1 MKKWMRIILLL
12 CLGFVS
18 GLVQAHP
25 IELGAQ
31 IHSLS
36 LTGHLW
42 ASPAQAPDMGPQEA
56 LALYQ
61 EGGFQK
67 LPGNLGRG
75 YQRNEV
81 WLAFD
86 LQTSPD
92 APPIWIAQVAPG
104 YLDHVIAYQVNGA
117 GQITPLGHA
126 GDQVPF
132 RQLSLPA
139 LNPSFAL
146 QLPPNAS
153 TTVLLQIQTTSTQA
167 AMVTLYRGAQYPAV
181 QLAEGLLL
189 GFIFT
194 ISLVLLMLS
203 LGLFVL
209 HRDLV
214 YLFWMLLILLTA
226 WHWFTLD
233 GLAYRYVDWAD
244 QNHINTLT
252 KVVGVAI
259 MGFHAFFISIFFKF
273 ERLHRGF
280 YRVLMVWAVGS
291 ALGGTLGVLLDYP
304 MLLTFIWMASFPLAG
319 SGFIAIV
326 LQMLR
331 RQPESLWHGPMMLL
345 FSITSIMNLAAVLG
359 LISFTVFTFYS
370 WQLMG
375 FLNLLSLQ
383 VAMFMR
389 TRQSYRSHAQ
399 ERIRLMDQLTRHN
412 QQLEEQVSTRTQSL
426 SAALR
431 DVQQAEAGQRQLLS
445 MASHEFRTP
454 AAMIKASLDSLA
466 FLKDHIAPE
475 VATRLTNM
483 RLASARLLELTNN
496 LINQD
501 RLLDLALKPTL
512 HPVELA
518 PLVHKVLA
526 RYPEPIHSVLPPE
539 PVRVQADATL
549 LSIALHNLIDNALRH
564 GHHAKPGLGTGLP
577 GVTVSLCVLA
587 GWVELQVADD
597 GPGIADPAKQKVF
610 ERFHVIPGHR
620 RNADQAGPAQP
631 SSGLGLAIVQSIA
644 HAHSGQAL
652 VRDNLPRGAVL
663 VIRWPMTT
671 PPAPLSLQG
680 VAH

>member
-1 MKKWMRIILLL
+1 MKKCLQIILLL
-12 CLGFVS
+12 CLSVAA
-18 GLVQAHP
+18 GLVQAQQ
-25 IELGAQ
+25 IEVGAQ
-31 IHSLS
+31 THALS

-42 ASPAQAPDMGPQEA
+42 ASPAPAPDMAPQEA
-56 LALYQ
+56 LALYRG
-61 EGGFQK
+61 GGFQK

-75 YQRNEV
+75 YRSDEV

-86 LQTSPD
+86 LKTSLEVPS
-92 APPIWIAQVAPG
+92 IWIAQVAPG
-104 YLDHVIAYQVNGA
+104 YLDHVMAYQVDGA
-117 GQITPLGHA
+117 GEITLLGHA
-126 GDQVPF
+126 GDQIPF
-132 RQLSLPA
+132 GQLSFPA
-139 LNPSFAL
+139 LSPSFAL

-153 TTVLLQIQTTSTQA
+153 TTVLLHIQTTSTQA

-203 LGLFVL
+203 LGLFAL

-214 YLFWMLLILLTA
+214 YLSWMLLVLLTA
-226 WHWFTLD
+226 GQWFTLD
-233 GLAYRYVDWAD
+233 GLAYRYVDWTD
-244 QNHINTLT
+244 QHHINTVT
-252 KVVGVAI
+252 KVLGVWI
-259 MGFHAFFISIFFKF
+259 MGAHTVLISTFFKF
-273 ERLHRGF
+273 KRLHRGF
-280 YRVLMVWAVGS
+280 YCVLMVWAVGA
-291 ALGGTLGVLLDYP
+291 ALGGTLGILLDYP
-304 MLLTFIWMASFPLAG
+304 MLVTFIWMASFPLAA
-319 SGFIAIV
+319 SGFIAIG

-331 RQPESLWHGPMMLL
+331 RQPESLWHGPMMML
-345 FSITSIMNLAAVLG
+345 FLIASVLNMAAVQG
-359 LISFTVFTFYS
+359 LISFTAVTFYS
-370 WQLMG
+370 WQMAG

-383 VAMFMR
+383 TAMFMR
-389 TRQSYRSHAQ
+389 ARQSYRHHTQ
-399 ERIRLMDQLTRHN
+399 DRIRLMEQLKRHN
-412 QQLEEQVSTRTQSL
+412 QQLEEQVHARTQSL
-426 SAALR
+426 STALR

-512 HPVELA
+512 HRVELG
-518 PLVHKVLA
+518 PLVSEVLA
-526 RYPEPIHSVLPPE
+526 RYPEPIHSVLPPK
-539 PVRVQADATL
+539 PVRVHADATL

-564 GHHAKPGLGTGLP
+564 SNHTTPGLDTGLP

-597 GPGIADPAKQKVF
+597 GPGIADADKQKVF
-610 ERFHVIPGHR
+610 ERFHAIPSHR
-620 RNADQAGPAQP
+620 RSADQAGSAQP

-652 VRDNLPRGAVL
+652 VRDNLPQGAVL
-663 VIRWPMTT
+663 VMRWPITT
-671 PPAPLSLQG
+671 PPAP
-680 VAH
+680 

>member
-1 MKKWMRIILLL
+1 MQIILLL
-12 CLGFVS
+12 CLSFAS
-18 GLVQAHP
+18 GLIQAHQ

-31 IHSLS
+31 THTLS

-42 ASPAQAPDMGPQEA
+42 ASPAQIPDMGPQEA
-56 LALYQ
+56 LALYR

-86 LQTSPD
+86 LQTSLD

-167 AMVTLYRGAQYPAV
+167 AMVTLYRGTQYPAV

-194 ISLVLLMLS
+194 ISLVLLMVAV
-203 LGLFVL
+203 GLFAL
-209 HRDLV
+209 RRDLV
-214 YLFWMLLILLTA
+214 YLFWMLLILFTVGQ
-226 WHWFTLD
+226 WFTID
-233 GLAYRYVDWAD
+233 GLAYRYVDWTD
-244 QNHINTLT
+244 QRHIDTAT
-252 KVVGVAI
+252 KVLTVGIIGV
-259 MGFHAFFISIFFKF
+259 HTVLVSTFFQFQ
-273 ERLHRGF
+273 RLHRGL
-280 YRVLMVWAVGS
+280 YCVSIVWSLGS
-291 ALGGTLGVLLDYP
+291 ALGGTVGILLDYP
-304 MLLTFIWMASFPLAG
+304 MLVNVIWTSSLPLAALA
-319 SGFIAIV
+319 FIAIGV
-326 LQMLR
+326 QMLR
-331 RQPESLWHGPMMLL
+331 RHAASLWHGPMMML
-345 FSITSIMNLAAVLG
+345 FLIASMLNMAAVLG
-359 LISFTVFTFYS
+359 LISFTVLTFYG
-370 WQLMG
+370 WQLAG

-383 VAMFMR
+383 VAIFMR
-389 TRQSYRSHAQ
+389 ARQSYRRQEQ
-399 ERIRLMDQLTRHN
+399 ERIRLMEQLKLHN
-412 QQLEEQVSTRTQSL
+412 QQLEDQVSARTQSL
-426 SAALR
+426 STALR

-454 AAMIKASLDSLA
+454 AAMIKASLDSLT

-518 PLVHKVLA
+518 PLVREVLA
-526 RYPEPIHSVLPPE
+526 RYPEPIRSVLPPE

-549 LSIALHNLIDNALRH
+549 LNIALHNLIDNALRH
-564 GHHAKPGLGTGLP
+564 GHHTRPGLDTGLP

-597 GPGIADPAKQKVF
+597 GPGIADPEKQKVF
-610 ERFHVIPGHR
+610 ERFHAIPGQR
-620 RNADQAGPAQP
+620 RSADQARSAQP

-652 VRDNLPRGAVL
+652 VRDNLPQGAVM

>member
-1 MKKWMRIILLL
+1 MKKCLQIILLL
-12 CLGFVS
+12 CLSFVS
-18 GLVQAHP
+18 GLVHAQQ
-25 IELGAQ
+25 IEVGAET
-31 IHSLS
+31 HSLS
-36 LTGHLW
+36 LAGHLW
-42 ASPAQAPDMGPQEA
+42 ASPAQTPNMGPQEA

-61 EGGFQK
+61 GGGFQK

-75 YQRNEV
+75 YQSNEV

-86 LQTSPD
+86 LQTSLD
-92 APPIWIAQVAPG
+92 APPIWIAEVAPG
-104 YLDHVIAYQVNGA
+104 YLDHIIAYQVDVA
-117 GQITPLGHA
+117 GKITLLGHA
-126 GDQVPF
+126 GDQVPPG
-132 RQLSLPA
+132 QLSLPA

-146 QLPPNAS
+146 HLPPNAS

-167 AMVTLYRGAQYPAV
+167 AMVKLYRGTQYPAA
-181 QLAEGLLL
+181 QWAEGLLL

-203 LGLFVL
+203 VGLFAL
-209 HRDLV
+209 HRDLT
-214 YLFWMLLILLTA
+214 YLFWLALVLLTA
-226 WHWFTLD
+226 GQWFMLD

-244 QNHINTLT
+244 QDHINIVT
-252 KVVGVAI
+252 KVLSVWI
-259 MGFHAFFISIFFKF
+259 MGMNTVLISIFFKF
-273 ERLHRGF
+273 KDLQRWFHW
-280 YRVLMVWAVGS
+280 VLLVCAVVS
-291 ALGGTLGVLLDYP
+291 ALGGTLGILLDYP
-304 MLLTFIWMASFPLAG
+304 MLVTFIWVSSFPLAA

-345 FSITSIMNLAAVLG
+345 FLIASVLNMAAVLG
-359 LISFTVFTFYS
+359 LISFTVVTFYS
-370 WQLMG
+370 WQMAG

-383 VAMFMR
+383 TAMFMR
-389 TRQSYRSHAQ
+389 LRQSYRHHVQ
-399 ERIRLMDQLTRHN
+399 ERTRLMEQLKRHN
-412 QQLEEQVSTRTQSL
+412 QQLEEQVSARTQSL
-426 SAALR
+426 STALR

-454 AAMIKASLDSLA
+454 AAMIKASLESLA
-466 FLKDHIAPE
+466 FLKHHIAPE
-475 VATRLTNM
+475 VATRLANM

-512 HPVELA
+512 RPIELG
-518 PLVHKVLA
+518 PLVSEVLA
-526 RYPEPIHSVLPPE
+526 RYPEPLHSVLPRE
-539 PVRVQADATL
+539 PVRVYADATL

-597 GPGIADPAKQKVF
+597 GPGIADPEKQKVF
-610 ERFHVIPGHR
+610 ERFHAIPGHR

-652 VRDNLPRGAVL
+652 VRDNLPQGAVL
-663 VIRWPMTT
+663 VMRWPTTT
-671 PPAPLSLQG
+671 PLSP
-680 VAH
+680 